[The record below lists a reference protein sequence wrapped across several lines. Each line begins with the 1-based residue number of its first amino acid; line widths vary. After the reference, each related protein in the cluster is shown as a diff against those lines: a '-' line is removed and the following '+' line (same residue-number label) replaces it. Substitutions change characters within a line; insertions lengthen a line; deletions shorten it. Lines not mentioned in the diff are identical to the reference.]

1 MSYKF
6 QNNYG
11 MSRIIK
17 LAIICI
23 ILSNM
28 GGFCLG
34 YLLAEKQTVKKI
46 RENYFI
52 IEKLVHP
59 TQENTTTNVK

>member
-1 MSYKF
+1 MTYKF

-23 ILSNM
+23 ILSNI
-28 GGFCLG
+28 GGFCAGYVLG
-34 YLLAEKQTVKKI
+34 EVQKEKRL
-46 RENYFI
+46 RENNFI
-52 IEKLVHP
+52 IEKLKNIP
-59 TQENTTTNVK
+59 EINS

>member
-1 MSYKF
+1 MTYKF

-23 ILSNM
+23 ILSNI

-34 YLLAEKQTVKKI
+34 YVAGQTQKEKSLRTK
-46 RENYFI
+46 NFI
-52 IEKLVHP
+52 IEKLKDIP
-59 TQENTTTNVK
+59 TINS

>member
-1 MSYKF
+1 MTYKF

-46 RENYFI
+46 RQNYFI
-52 IEKLVHP
+52 IEKLISP
-59 TQENTTTNVK
+59 TQEHTATNVK